1 MTTSQRIAWV
11 EYDAEGNPMNCC
23 VTNEGGVAFLSRGL
37 TDGHTVTTRPA
48 REGET
53 TSDLMEETFPR
64 DPNAVTRSLGTI
76 NIRL

>member
-1 MTTSQRIAWV
+1 MTERIAWV

-23 VTNEGGVAFLSRGL
+23 VTTEGGVAFLSRGL
-37 TDGHTVTTRPA
+37 EEGHTVTTRPA

-53 TSDLMEETFPR
+53 TPDLIEETFPR
-64 DPNAVTRSLGTI
+64 DPNVTVRSLGTI